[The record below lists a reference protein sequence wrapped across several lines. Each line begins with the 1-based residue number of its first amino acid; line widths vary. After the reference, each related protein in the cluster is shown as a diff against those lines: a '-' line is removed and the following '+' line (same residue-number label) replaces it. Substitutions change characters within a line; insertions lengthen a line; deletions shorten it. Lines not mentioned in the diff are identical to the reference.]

1 MVEITYDGDWAVIR
15 LPDDLDVAA
24 VLDIRDAV
32 EGLVRHGERDLRFDA
47 THVRFMDS
55 GGFALLIGAYK
66 SARAAG
72 RAMQVVGAS
81 EELRRLFN
89 ASGVGWLLP
98 PPEAPEPAG

>member
-1 MVEITYDGDWAVIR
+1 MVEVTYDGSWAVMQ
-15 LPDDLDVAA
+15 LPGDLDVAA

-32 EGLVRHGERDLRFDA
+32 DGLVRHGQWDLRFDA
-47 THVRFMDS
+47 SRVTFMDS

-72 RAMQVVGAS
+72 RQMQVVGAS
-81 EELRRLFN
+81 ADLRRLFN

-98 PPEAPEPAG
+98 PPDAGG